1 MDERLNTQQLI
12 DRLCAKSGVSRAEA
26 EAFVAAFFGVVEE
39 GLESDRYVKVR
50 GLGTFK
56 LIDVDS
62 RESINVRTGERFEI
76 QGHSKVSFSA
86 DSSLKET
93 VNKPF
98 SHFETVVLG
107 DDVNFPATEEATSEG
122 EDEPLATPTEEAQ
135 EPIAEPTPTAVVQ
148 TPADLPPEPEQ
159 PAEVTLTPS
168 EPAEATLPEPEEEE
182 TKPTDEVGE
191 EPSSVPEPDEEVRT
205 ETPGE
210 MAVENLSVAH
220 SQQNS
225 SSYRGLIIVA
235 VVLIVLCLTVVAYLY
250 GPDILSSL
258 REQKLPK
265 VQTEQV
271 DTPAP
276 EAEPTVSD
284 TLSSEP
290 VEPTPTKAE
299 VAPVAPATQAKPL
312 VVPDSTSRVI
322 TGTLTTHTVKEG
334 ETLTRIALRYYGT
347 KDLWPYIVKHNADK
361 LKNPNDVIVGTVLLI
376 PELKEK

>member
-26 EAFVAAFFGVVEE
+26 EAFVAAFFNVVES

-107 DDVNFPATEEATSEG
+107 DDVNFPTTEEATSEG

-135 EPIAEPTPTAVVQ
+135 EPIAEPTPKAVVQ

-159 PAEVTLTPS
+159 PAEETLTPS
-168 EPAEATLPEPEEEE
+168 EPAEETVPEPEEEE

-210 MAVENLSVAH
+210 KAVENLSVAH

-235 VVLIVLCLTVVAYLY
+235 VILIVLCLGVVAYLY

-258 REQKLPK
+258 RKQKQPK

-276 EAEPTVSD
+276 EAEPAVAD

-299 VAPVAPATQAKPL
+299 VIPVAPATQAKPL